1 MHSIQRRVVLAGLL
15 AAPALRHASAQEA
28 WPARP
33 VQIINPWVA
42 GGSSDTMAR
51 LFAQR
56 FSQVFGQEHFCV
68 GKSVLQF

>member
-42 GGSSDTMAR
+42 GGSSDHGA
-51 LFAQR
+51 A
-56 FSQVFGQEHFCV
+56 FCAAFQP
-68 GKSVLQF
+68 GFWPAIRGG